1 MAGSVQHDSAVDLIG
16 KHFGEWSGEAVDHVY
31 AEPAVEPRVRLV
43 KRDTEQAHLV
53 LGGRG
58 INRGDDRR
66 FAFDVLNHIV
76 GGGMSSRLFLKIREE
91 RGLAYSVYSFRQSHS
106 DTGGW
111 GVYVGTTPD
120 FTETCME
127 MIEAELADVARD
139 GITSDELDRA
149 KGSLRGGLALSTED
163 PNSRMVRL
171 GRDELAGSPHLSVD
185 DRIARLEDVTLDA
198 VKEVA
203 EAVYTGPRV
212 LGAVGP
218 FEPGDL
224 DRWVQ

>member
-1 MAGSVQHDSAVDLIG
+1 
-16 KHFGEWSGEAVDHVY
+16 
-31 AEPAVEPRVRLV
+31 
-43 KRDTEQAHLV
+43 
-53 LGGRG
+53 
-58 INRGDDRR
+58 
-66 FAFDVLNHIV
+66 
-76 GGGMSSRLFLKIREE
+76 
-91 RGLAYSVYSFRQSHS
+91 
-106 DTGGW
+106 
-111 GVYVGTTPD
+111 VGTTPD

-127 MIEAELADVARD
+127 LIEAELADVARD

-203 EAVYTGPRV
+203 ETVYTGPRV